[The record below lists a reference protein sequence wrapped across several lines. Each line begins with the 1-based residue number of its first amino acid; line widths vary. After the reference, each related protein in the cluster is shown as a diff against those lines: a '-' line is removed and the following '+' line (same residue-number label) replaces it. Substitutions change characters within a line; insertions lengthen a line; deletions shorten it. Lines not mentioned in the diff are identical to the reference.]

1 MASEK
6 PSTSENIHQPL
17 LSSSKYHRTL
27 KQRNTLICIL
37 VWAVVLATVCVV
49 ISVFTT
55 RPFYSSRMCNSG
67 LKNILFI
74 IVDDLRPTLGCY
86 GDRSMITPNIDQ
98 LARRGIKFNWVF
110 AQQAECGPSRTSL
123 LTSRRPDTT
132 FTYDQHT
139 CWRTSAGNFRTLPQ
153 HFKKSGYYTVS
164 VGKVFH
170 PGKASN
176 MTDDYPYSWSQEPYH
191 PSTQQYKMA
200 KVCPGPDGKLHM
212 NLICPVKVDSQP
224 EGTLPDIQSSQY
236 ARDFLKHFAT
246 ISELEKCAK
255 PFFLAVGF
263 HKPHI
268 PLKFPQE
275 YINLYPLSSMSLA
288 PDPRL
293 PHYMPP
299 VAWNPWMDLRKR
311 DDVKKFNVSFPYGEL
326 PEKFQ
331 KEIRQGYFASISYM
345 DDLVGQLLG
354 TLEQTGL
361 ASNTLVVFLGD
372 HGWSLGEHQE
382 WSKFSNFEVALQV
395 PLLISIP
402 HITDLKDGFRQPFRY
417 VPVVNNTFK
426 KENSFHVAI
435 KESYREVNE
444 LVELVDLYP
453 TLVELSEIP
462 LVPPCSLT
470 SNEIEFCTEGSSL
483 KPLIDKAVYVTTFLE
498 NSISWKNAVF
508 SQYPRPSLQPMK
520 ISDSPELNNIHIMG
534 YTMRT
539 NKYRYTEWMDF
550 DPKTLRANWSSVHAQ
565 ELYLHEDDPLED
577 RNKAGFNEYKELVD
591 NLSKQLREGWRAVL
605 PKAQ

>member
-224 EGTLPDIQSSQY
+224 ED
-236 ARDFLKHFAT
+236 
-246 ISELEKCAK
+246 
-255 PFFLAVGF
+255 
-263 HKPHI
+263 
-268 PLKFPQE
+268 
-275 YINLYPLSSMSLA
+275 LYPLSSMSLA

>member
-1 MASEK
+1 
-6 PSTSENIHQPL
+6 
-17 LSSSKYHRTL
+17 
-27 KQRNTLICIL
+27 
-37 VWAVVLATVCVV
+37 
-49 ISVFTT
+49 
-55 RPFYSSRMCNSG
+55 
-67 LKNILFI
+67 
-74 IVDDLRPTLGCY
+74 
-86 GDRSMITPNIDQ
+86 MITPNIDQ
-98 LARRGIKFNWVF
+98 LAKRGIKFNQVF
-110 AQQAECGPSRTSL
+110 AQQAVCGPSRTSL

-139 CWRTSAGNFRTLPQ
+139 FWRTFAGNFRTLPQ
-153 HFKKSGYYTVS
+153 HFKESGYYTVS

-200 KVCPGPDGKLHM
+200 KVCPSPDGKLHM
-212 NLICPVKVDSQP
+212 NLVCPVKVDSQP
-224 EGTLPDIQSSQY
+224 ESTLPDIQSMQY

-246 ISELEKCAK
+246 TYDSENCVK

-268 PLKFPQE
+268 PLKFPLE
-275 YINLYPLSSMSLA
+275 YLDLYPLSSVSLA
-288 PDPRL
+288 PDPRY
-293 PHYMPP
+293 PSDMPP

-311 DDVKKFNVSFPYGEL
+311 DDVKNYKVSFPYGEL

-331 KEIRQGYFASISYM
+331 REIRQGYFASISYM

-354 TLEQTGL
+354 TLEETGF

-382 WSKFSNFEVALQV
+382 WSKFSNFEVALRV

-402 HITDLKDGFRQPFRY
+402 HITDLIDGFRQPFSY
-417 VPVVNNTFK
+417 VPVMRNTFE
-426 KENSFHVAI
+426 KENNSTVAL

-453 TLVELSEIP
+453 TLAELAEIP
-462 LVPPCSLT
+462 LVPLCPLI
-470 SNEIEFCTEGSSL
+470 SNETDFCTEGSSL
-483 KPLIDKAVYVTTFLE
+483 KPLIDKAVYATTSLE
-498 NSISWKNAVF
+498 DSISWKSAVF
-508 SQYPRPSLQPMK
+508 SQYPRPSVQPMK
-520 ISDSPELNNIHIMG
+520 ISDSPELNDIHIMG

-539 NKYRYTEWMDF
+539 DKYRYTEWMDF
-550 DPKTLRANWSSVHAQ
+550 DPKTLKANWTSVHAQ

-577 RNKAGFNEYKELVD
+577 HNKAGFREYKKLVA
-591 NLSKQLREGWRAVL
+591 NLSKQLREGWRAEL
-605 PKAQ
+605 PKVQ